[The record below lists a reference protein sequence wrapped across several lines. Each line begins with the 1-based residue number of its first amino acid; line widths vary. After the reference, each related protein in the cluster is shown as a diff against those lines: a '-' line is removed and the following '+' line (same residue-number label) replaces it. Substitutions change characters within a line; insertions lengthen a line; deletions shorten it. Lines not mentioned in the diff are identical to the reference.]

1 MVEVVQDYE
10 QISKERAKSEREK
23 GAIRGE
29 NGMDCEGLY
38 Q

>member
-10 QISKERAKSEREK
+10 QISKERAKLERER
-23 GAIRGE
+23 GAIKGE
-29 NGMDCEGLY
+29 NGRDLKWSY